1 MPIKIENIRLKNFKT
16 FQNVEIKD
24 MPKMCVVLGANGAGK
39 STLFDVFGFLR
50 DSLTDNVQVALSKR
64 GGFKEVR
71 TRDQDG
77 PIEIELK
84 FRFPMST
91 GTTQKHPLATYTVAI
106 NEKNGRA
113 VVEREELRYRRRS
126 HGQP

>member
-1 MPIKIENIRLKNFKT
+1 MDIRIESIRLKNFKA
-16 FQNVEIKD
+16 FKDAVMRD
-24 MPKMCVVLGANGAGK
+24 MPQLCVVVGANGSGK

-50 DSLTDNVQVALSKR
+50 DALTENVQVALSKR

-84 FRFPMST
+84 FRFPMT
-91 GTTQKHPLATYTVAI
+91 TKATQKNPLATYILAV
-106 NEKNGRA
+106 NEQSGRA
-113 VVEREELRYRRRS
+113 VVE
-126 HGQP
+126 